1 MSLNEQQVKYPESYY
16 NPNEHPLKDLITPTS
31 YKKGNLIKVSA
42 YDTARVRDFF
52 CQVGAVVSRQQ
63 IQVIVQSIH
72 SFTLP
77 LPGLPELIGTFWLIG
92 AAIRTSIIPYTWSST
107 ITM

>member
-63 IQVIVQSIH
+63 IQVIETRNSC
-72 SFTLP
+72 SLYTALP
-77 LPGLPELIGTFWLIG
+77 YHFLDCQN
-92 AAIRTSIIPYTWSST
+92 
-107 ITM
+107 